1 MNIQIAALLKKDW
14 FGLLIVVLLSGA
26 CIAILRPAFLSPF
39 NLYVLM
45 VSTSYMLVIALAQ
58 MIIIAIG
65 QMNLSVGAIGGL
77 VAISFSGLMEV
88 YQLPVPIAILIGL
101 FIGIGCGFL
110 NGYITVKSGISAF
123 IITLAT
129 LYIFKGINLG
139 ITEAEPFYK
148 IPESVKTFG
157 NAKIGSTPIP
167 FLIVIPVII
176 TVLMWIFMNRTET
189 GRHMLAYGNSV
200 SSAELIGISSSKVVI
215 TAHIISGLL
224 ASIAG
229 MLVVCRLQLGTPN
242 IGDSWL
248 LPSFAAPV
256 IGGAILAGG
265 KVDVIAT
272 ALGVLIVAII
282 SQALVIF
289 KIDPF
294 FVQIFLGVMILLAVF
309 VNRYREY
316 KQEISRK
323 IFISD

>member
-1 MNIQIAALLKKDW
+1 MNIKLTSLFKKDW
-14 FGLLIVVLLSGA
+14 FGLLIVVLISIFISA
-26 CIAILRPAFLSPF
+26 TIEPTFLSPF

-45 VSTSYMLVIALAQ
+45 VSTSDMLISAMSQ

-88 YQLPVPIAILIGL
+88 YQISVPMAVLMGLLIGV
-101 FIGIGCGFL
+101 GCGFL

-139 ITEAEPFYK
+139 VTEAEPFYN
-148 IPESVKTFG
+148 IPETVKNFG
-157 NAKIGSTPIP
+157 NAKVGNTPIP
-167 FLIVIPVII
+167 FLIVIPIVI
-176 TVLMWIFMNRTET
+176 TFLMWIFMNRTET
-189 GRHMLAYGNSV
+189 GRHMLAYGNSIQ
-200 SSAELIGISSSKVVI
+200 SSELLGISSSKVVI
-215 TAHIISGLL
+215 SAHVISGLL
-224 ASIAG
+224 AAIAG

-294 FVQIFLGVMILLAVF
+294 FVQIFLGLMILLAVF

-316 KQEISRK
+316 KQEVSRK
-323 IFISD
+323 IFNIE

>member
-1 MNIQIAALLKKDW
+1 MNKLLKKDW
-14 FGLLIVVLLSGA
+14 FGLLIVVILSGSL
-26 CIAILRPAFLSPF
+26 IALLKPAFLSSF

-45 VSTSYMLVIALAQ
+45 VSTSYMLIIALAQ
-58 MIIIAIG
+58 MIIISIG

-77 VAISFSGLMEV
+77 VAISFSGLMEI
-88 YQLPVPIAILIGL
+88 YQFSVPIAIIVGLI
-101 FIGIGCGFL
+101 IGILCGFI

-139 ITEAEPFYK
+139 ITEAEPFYE
-148 IPESVKTFG
+148 IPDIVKNFG
-157 NAKIGSTPIP
+157 NAKIGTTPIP
-167 FLIVIPVII
+167 YLIIVPLII
-176 TVLMWIFMNRTET
+176 TFLMWILMNRTQT

-200 SSAELIGISSSKVVI
+200 QSSELIGISTSKVVI

-224 ASIAG
+224 AAIAG

-265 KVDVIAT
+265 KIDVIAT

-294 FVQIFLGVMILLAVF
+294 FVQIFLGLMILLAVF

-316 KQEISRK
+316 KQESRRK
-323 IFISD
+323 VFTND

>member
-1 MNIQIAALLKKDW
+1 MNITKSSLLKKDW
-14 FGLLIVVLLSGA
+14 FGLLIVVLLSGTF
-26 CIAILRPAFLSPF
+26 IAVLKPAFLSSF

-45 VSTSYMLVIALAQ
+45 VSVSYMLIIALAQ

-77 VAISFSGLMEV
+77 VAISFSGVMEV
-88 YQLPVPIAILIGL
+88 YQVSVPMAICIGL
-101 FIGIGCGFL
+101 VIGIGCGVL

-148 IPESVKTFG
+148 IPETVKNFG
-157 NAKIGSTPIP
+157 NAKIGESPIP
-167 FLIVIPVII
+167 YLIIIPIII
-176 TVLMWIFMNRTET
+176 TFLMWVFMNRTET

-200 SSAELIGISSSKVVI
+200 QSAELIGISSSRVVI
-215 TAHIISGLL
+215 TAHVISGLL
-224 ASIAG
+224 AAIAG

-316 KQEISRK
+316 KQEASRK
-323 IFISD
+323 IFNND

>member
-1 MNIQIAALLKKDW
+1 
-14 FGLLIVVLLSGA
+14 
-26 CIAILRPAFLSPF
+26 
-39 NLYVLM
+39 
-45 VSTSYMLVIALAQ
+45 
-58 MIIIAIG
+58 
-65 QMNLSVGAIGGL
+65 MNLSVGAIGGL

-88 YQLPVPIAILIGL
+88 HQISVPVAVLSGL
-101 FIGIGCGFL
+101 VIGIACGFL

-139 ITEAEPFYK
+139 ITEAEPFYN
-148 IPESVKTFG
+148 IPENVKNFG
-157 NAKIGSTPIP
+157 NAKIGNTPIP
-167 FLIVIPVII
+167 FLLIIPIII
-176 TVLMWIFMNRTET
+176 TILMWVFINRTET

-200 SSAELIGISSSKVVI
+200 QSAELMGISSSKVVI
-215 TAHIISGLL
+215 TAHIISGFL
-224 ASIAG
+224 AAIAG

-316 KQEISRK
+316 KQEVRRK
-323 IFISD
+323 IFSSE

>member
-1 MNIQIAALLKKDW
+1 MNISLSSLFKKDW
-14 FGLLIVVLLSGA
+14 FGLLIVVLLSGTL
-26 CIAILRPAFLSPF
+26 ISILKPAFISSF

-45 VSTSYMLVIALAQ
+45 VSTSYMLIIALAQ

-88 YQLPVPIAILIGL
+88 FQISIPVAIFIGL
-101 FIGIGCGFL
+101 IIGVTCGLF

-139 ITEAEPFYK
+139 ITEAEPFYE
-148 IPESVKTFG
+148 IPEAVKNFG
-157 NAKIGSTPIP
+157 NAKIGGTPIP
-167 FLIVIPVII
+167 YLIVIPIII
-176 TVLMWIFMNRTET
+176 TFLMWILMNRTET
-189 GRHMLAYGNSV
+189 GRHMLAYGNSPQ
-200 SSAELIGISSSKVVI
+200 SAELIGISSTKVVI
-215 TAHIISGLL
+215 TAHVISGLL
-224 ASIAG
+224 AAIAG

-272 ALGVLIVAII
+272 ALGVLVVAII

-289 KIDPF
+289 NVGVF
-294 FVQIFLGVMILLAVF
+294 WVQIFLGLMILLAVF
-309 VNRYREY
+309 INRYREY
-316 KQEISRK
+316 QQENRK
-323 IFISD
+323 KKINHE

>member
-1 MNIQIAALLKKDW
+1 MKSALNNLLKKDW
-14 FGLLIVVLLSGA
+14 FGLLIVVILSGA
-26 CIAILRPAFLSPF
+26 IIALLRPAFLSSF

-45 VSTSYMLVIALAQ
+45 VSTSYMLIIALAQ
-58 MIIIAIG
+58 MIIISIG

-88 YQLPVPIAILIGL
+88 YEISVPLAITIGL
-101 FIGIGCGFL
+101 IIGIVCGLF
-110 NGYITVKSGISAF
+110 NGYLTVKSGISAF

-139 ITEAEPFYK
+139 ITEAEPFYE
-148 IPESVKTFG
+148 IPEVVKNFG
-157 NAKIGSTPIP
+157 NAKVGSTPIP
-167 FLIVIPVII
+167 YLIVIPLLI
-176 TVLMWIFMNRTET
+176 TFLMWILMNRTET

-200 SSAELIGISSSKVVI
+200 QSAELIGISASRVVI

-224 ASIAG
+224 AAIAG

-294 FVQIFLGVMILLAVF
+294 FVQIFLGLMILLAVF

-316 KQEISRK
+316 KQEASRK
-323 IFISD
+323 VFNND

>member
-1 MNIQIAALLKKDW
+1 MNIQIASLLKKDW
-14 FGLLIVVLLSGA
+14 FGLLIVVLLSGV

-77 VAISFSGLMEV
+77 VAISFSGIMEV
-88 YQLPVPIAILIGL
+88 YQLPVPIAIFIGL

-148 IPESVKTFG
+148 IPESVKIFG

-189 GRHMLAYGNSV
+189 GRQMLAYGNSV
-200 SSAELIGISSSKVVI
+200 NSAELIGISSSKVVI

>member
-1 MNIQIAALLKKDW
+1 MSALLKKDW
-14 FGLLIVVLLSGA
+14 FGLGLVLIFGS
-26 CIAILRPAFLSPF
+26 ILISLFKPAFISPF

-45 VSTSYMLVIALAQ
+45 LSVSLMLVVAMSQ

-77 VAISFSGLMEV
+77 VAISFTGLMEV
-88 YQLPVPIAILIGL
+88 YSMSILPAVLIGL
-101 FIGIGCGFL
+101 LIGLACGFI
-110 NGYITVKSGISAF
+110 NGYITVKTGISAF

-129 LYIFKGINLG
+129 LYIFKGMNLG
-139 ITEAEPFYK
+139 ITEAQPFYE
-148 IPESVKTFG
+148 IPEAVKFFG
-157 NAKIGSTPIP
+157 NAKY
-167 FLIVIPVII
+167 
-176 TVLMWIFMNRTET
+176 
-189 GRHMLAYGNSV
+189 MLAYGNNV
-200 SSAELIGISSSKVVI
+200 QSSELIGISSTKIVI
-215 TAHIISGLL
+215 YAHVISGLL
-224 ASIAG
+224 AAIGG

-272 ALGVLIVAII
+272 AFGVILVSII

-294 FVQIFLGVMILLAVF
+294 FVQIFLGFMILLAVF
-309 VNRYREY
+309 INRYREY
-316 KQEISRK
+316 REERRTKV
-323 IFISD
+323 FSDE

>member
-1 MNIQIAALLKKDW
+1 MNIQIASLLKKDW
-14 FGLLIVVLLSGA
+14 FGLLIVVLLSGV

-77 VAISFSGLMEV
+77 VAISFSGIMEV
-88 YQLPVPIAILIGL
+88 YQLPVPIAIFIGL

-148 IPESVKTFG
+148 IPESVKIFG

-167 FLIVIPVII
+167 HQKLLLLLI
-176 TVLMWIFMNRTET
+176 LF
-189 GRHMLAYGNSV
+189 LAY
-200 SSAELIGISSSKVVI
+200 
-215 TAHIISGLL
+215 
-224 ASIAG
+224 
-229 MLVVCRLQLGTPN
+229 
-242 IGDSWL
+242 
-248 LPSFAAPV
+248 
-256 IGGAILAGG
+256 
-265 KVDVIAT
+265 
-272 ALGVLIVAII
+272 
-282 SQALVIF
+282 
-289 KIDPF
+289 
-294 FVQIFLGVMILLAVF
+294 
-309 VNRYREY
+309 
-316 KQEISRK
+316 
-323 IFISD
+323 

>member
-1 MNIQIAALLKKDW
+1 MNITKSSLLKKDW
-14 FGLLIVVLLSGA
+14 FGLLIVVLLSGTF
-26 CIAILRPAFLSPF
+26 IAVLKPAFLSSF

-45 VSTSYMLVIALAQ
+45 VSVSYMLIIALAQ

-77 VAISFSGLMEV
+77 VAISFSGVMEV
-88 YQLPVPIAILIGL
+88 YQVSVPMAICIGL
-101 FIGIGCGFL
+101 VIGIGCGFL

-148 IPESVKTFG
+148 IPETVKNFG
-157 NAKIGSTPIP
+157 NAKIGESPIP
-167 FLIVIPVII
+167 YLIIIPIII
-176 TVLMWIFMNRTET
+176 TFFMWVFMNRTET

-200 SSAELIGISSSKVVI
+200 QSAELIGISSSRVVI
-215 TAHIISGLL
+215 TAHVISGLL
-224 ASIAG
+224 AAIAG

-316 KQEISRK
+316 KQEASRK
-323 IFISD
+323 IFNND